1 SSQPKQ
7 SKKSGAPKA
16 KGAVR
21 AKSGCYTCRIRR
33 KVCPGSIYSPRVP
46 SPPPLPLL
54 ASPAVAHSF
63 FALFQKCDEQ
73 PNDDGRCQTCIRLRL
88 QCLGFGQKRPEWLK
102 ENNNVTVFREKIKD
116 FLAAQGMIKGH
127 SGAGARAAEQEATLV
142 LVQEPGRSDSSSPPT
157 PTLSAS
163 SDEHR
168 YSGIAT
174 STSATAAPTT
184 PPLPCR
190 HSRLPIALVAPH
202 YMQDLSPDS
211 PLDVRGGP
219 MPPSGDLMFPSYS
232 SSTPS
237 TIMPPSSNLVS
248 MPQPSWSNNQS
259 YHAVS
264 YPSTSYA
271 PQPQANQAFTS
282 SLSASYQQQYS
293 FDEVDDLGDAEVVSS
308 EFYIPAVI
316 ATGMLPSIPAARSGF
331 VRYYLDHVLMRQYLL
346 ADQSI
351 SEFIVRTIQSS
362 TTACDAVCLLAS
374 LHQQSLSL
382 GQPMDARLLP
392 PQDSDT
398 ATYERICNALV
409 QRTSYTEE
417 EALTGLLVV
426 SAFLF
431 RGGRGAWSQF
441 LTIASDWV
449 DATLQN
455 CRDVA
460 EFLLTCTESQRF
472 IIKTTFWFD
481 ILAATTRMQP
491 PRFLIFYRLLWGRQS
506 AHIDGSQPHPHLS
519 MLTVM
524 GCANATALAIAEIA
538 ALACWKERHTRA
550 GTLSVPSLV
559 ERGRAIET
567 QYLTSYDS
575 PVQPL
580 APFDVPLP
588 YAQDEIGVRRRLTSN
603 IFRAAAKVYLHNV
616 LSGDHP
622 GCPEIKEGVA
632 ETIQCLKSVPA
643 AKSSLSSS
651 VLRSVV
657 FGVCLCGCLTD
668 DWEEQQF
675 ILRRLEDEQRES
687 AVGNSEEA
695 RKVMERVWERRRTTG
710 GPVSWRETMHELGG
724 ELGGESLLLV

>member
-1 SSQPKQ
+1 MHDLSPSPRRSIVASQPKQ
-7 SKKSGAPKA
+7 PKKSGAPKA

-33 KVCPGSIYSPRVP
+33 K
-46 SPPPLPLL
+46 
-54 ASPAVAHSF
+54 
-63 FALFQKCDEQ
+63 KCDEQ

-127 SGAGARAAEQEATLV
+127 SGAGARASEQEATLV

-174 STSATAAPTT
+174 SNVRDGGTHYPTLAMPPQPNSYSSGRYTAPRSIPYTDVN
-184 PPLPCR
+184 R
-190 HSRLPIALVAPH
+190 SWIAPH

-237 TIMPPSSNLVS
+237 TIMPPSSNLYS
-248 MPQPSWSNNQS
+248 TLPLLAGSNNQS

-282 SLSASYQQQYS
+282 SLSASYQQQYT

-316 ATGMLPSIPAARSGF
+316 ATGMLPSISAGRSGF

-382 GQPMDARLLP
+382 GQPMDARLLV

-455 CRDVA
+455 CRDVG

-491 PRFLIFYRLLWGRQS
+491 PRFLIYYRLLWGRQS
-506 AHIDGSQPHPHLS
+506 AHIDGSPPHPHLS

-567 QYLTSYDS
+567 QYLAAYES
-575 PVQPL
+575 PVQPM
-580 APFDVPLP
+580 APYDVPLP

-675 ILRRLEDEQRES
+675 ILRRLEDEKRES

-710 GPVSWRETMHELGG
+710 GPVSWREVMLELGG